1 MARAMINLSGRAAS
15 YPFGPAAT
23 SQNLCDDALTMS
35 KPAGRIH
42 EIEHHAADWATTRPV
57 VSGTQ
62 GVIAAGHP
70 LVSMAGM
77 RMLLAGG
84 NAFDA
89 AVAAGFAAAVVEP
102 TASYTLCGECV
113 ALVYDARR
121 RETQALSGQGT
132 APGLATIELFRK
144 RGLDRIPTGPGSD
157 AHLSFTVPGAVDAY
171 LTLLETLGTKTIS
184 EVLAP
189 ALHYAERG
197 FPMYEYMHRLLA
209 IPETRSQFDVY
220 PPGGTAVF
228 YPGGRVP
235 EVGEVFVQPAL
246 AGTLRKLVEVD
257 AQGCDHRQAGIA
269 AARQRFYRGDVA
281 ATIGAFSERLGGLL
295 RAGDLAGYHAGLE
308 SPVRMAFA
316 GREIVAQGAWTQG
329 PVLLQALGMLATLDL
344 RALGHNS
351 PRYIHVVTEA
361 LKLAFADRERY
372 YGDAGA
378 VPLAELLSPAYARQR
393 AALIRQ
399 DRAMPEAPSAGD
411 PHGRG
416 AAGSARPVTPGARGT
431 GVAAGGADGTT
442 HIAAIDRD
450 GNIVCLTPSGGV
462 FRKSAFAP
470 ELGCTLSTRS
480 EMFVLEDGHPN
491 ALTPG
496 KRPRTTLVSYLIC
509 EAGVPTTTVGC
520 PGGDDQSQADL
531 QIVLNLVV
539 FGMNPQQAVE
549 ASRFST
555 QTLVNSFYPRAYRP
569 GQLNVEPGI
578 PESARA
584 ELRALGHSVSEIGAC
599 GIGAVV
605 TRRDPAS
612 GALSAGADPRRP
624 TYALAW

>member
-1 MARAMINLSGRAAS
+1 
-15 YPFGPAAT
+15 
-23 SQNLCDDALTMS
+23 MS

-42 EIEHHAADWATTRPV
+42 EMEHHAADWATTRPV
-57 VSGTQ
+57 VSGIQ

-121 RETQALSGQGT
+121 GETKALSGQGT
-132 APGLATIELFRK
+132 APGLATIEAFRGRK
-144 RGLDRIPTGPGSD
+144 LDRIPTGPGSD

-171 LTLLETLGTKTIS
+171 LTLLETLGTKTVS
-184 EVLAP
+184 EVLVP
-189 ALHYAERG
+189 AVHYAERG

-246 AGTLRKLVEVD
+246 AGTLRKLMEAD

-269 AARQRFYRGDVA
+269 AARQRFYRGDIA

-295 RAGDLAGYHAGLE
+295 RASDLAGYRARLE
-308 SPVRMAFA
+308 PPVQMTFA
-316 GREIVAQGAWTQG
+316 GREIVAQAAWTQG

-351 PRYIHVVTEA
+351 ARYIHVVTEA
-361 LKLAFADRERY
+361 LKLAFADREAY
-372 YGDAGA
+372 YGDADS
-378 VPLAELLSPAYARQR
+378 VPMAGLLSPAYARER
-393 AALIRQ
+393 AALIRS
-399 DRAMPEAPSAGD
+399 DRAMPEAPAPGD
-411 PHGRG
+411 PRGRG
-416 AAGSARPVTPGARGT
+416 AVATAERVATGGLGT

-450 GNIVCLTPSGGV
+450 GNMVCLTPSGGV

-491 ALTPG
+491 GVVPG

-509 EAGVPTTTVGC
+509 EDGVPTTTIGC
-520 PGGDDQSQADL
+520 PGGDDQAQADL
-531 QIVLNLVV
+531 QIVLNLLV

-549 ASRFST
+549 APRFST
-555 QTLVNSFYPRAYRP
+555 QTLVNSFWPRAYKP

-578 PESARA
+578 PERTRA
-584 ELRALGHSVSEIGAC
+584 ELRALGHGVSEIGAC

>member
-1 MARAMINLSGRAAS
+1 
-15 YPFGPAAT
+15 
-23 SQNLCDDALTMS
+23 MS
-35 KPAGRIH
+35 RPSGRIH
-42 EIEHHAADWATTRPV
+42 EIEHHTADRATTRPV
-57 VSGTQ
+57 VAGTQ
-62 GVIAAGHP
+62 GVVAAGHP

-77 RMLLAGG
+77 RMLLGGG

-121 RETQALSGQGT
+121 GETHALSGQGT
-132 APGLATIELFRK
+132 APALATLAFFRG
-144 RGLDRIPTGPGSD
+144 RGLDRIPTGPGPD

-171 LTLLETLGTKTIS
+171 LTLLETHGTRTLS

-189 ALHYAERG
+189 AVQYAEHG
-197 FPMYEYMHRLLA
+197 FPMYEYMHRLLD

-228 YPGGRVP
+228 YPGGRTP
-235 EVGEVFVQPAL
+235 DVGELFVQPAL
-246 AGTLRKLVEVD
+246 AATLRRLVEAD
-257 AQGCDHRQAGIA
+257 ARSRGHRTAGIA
-269 AARQRFYRGDVA
+269 AARERFYRGDVA
-281 ATIGAFSERLGGLL
+281 AMIGAFSERLGGLL
-295 RAGDLAGYHAGLE
+295 RAGDLAGYRARFEPPLKLT
-308 SPVRMAFA
+308 FA
-316 GREIVAQGAWTQG
+316 GRDIVGQSAWTQG
-329 PVLLQALGMLATLDL
+329 PVLLQALAMLATLDL

-372 YGDAGA
+372 YGDVET
-378 VPLAELLSPAYARQR
+378 VPLARLLSPAYARER
-393 AALIRQ
+393 AAQIRM
-399 DRAMPEAPSAGD
+399 DRAAPAAPAPGD
-411 PHGRG
+411 PAARAATG
-416 AAGSARPVTPGARGT
+416 A
-431 GVAAGGADGTT
+431 AAGGADGTT
-442 HIAAIDRD
+442 HIAALDRE
-450 GNIVCLTPSGGV
+450 GNMICLTPSGGV

-480 EMFVLEDGHPN
+480 EMFILEDGHPN
-491 ALTPG
+491 APAAG

-509 EAGVPTTTVGC
+509 EGGVPTMTVGC
-520 PGGDDQSQADL
+520 PGGDDQAQADL
-531 QIVLNLVV
+531 QLVLNVLL

-549 ASRFST
+549 APRFST

-569 GQLNVEPGI
+569 GQLNVEPGVS
-578 PESARA
+578 ESTRA
-584 ELRALGHSVSEIGAC
+584 ELRALGHAVSEIGAC

-605 TRRDPAS
+605 THRDPQT
-612 GALSAGADPRRP
+612 GVLSAGADPRRP

>member
-62 GVIAAGHP
+62 SVIAAGHP

-246 AGTLRKLVEVD
+246 AGTLRKLMEVD

-295 RAGDLAGYHAGLE
+295 RASDLAGYHAGLE
-308 SPVRMAFA
+308 SPVRVAFA

-399 DRAMPEAPSAGD
+399 DRAMPEAPPAGD

-450 GNIVCLTPSGGV
+450 GNMVCLTPSGGV

-509 EAGVPTTTVGC
+509 EDGVPTTTVGC

-578 PESARA
+578 PESTRA